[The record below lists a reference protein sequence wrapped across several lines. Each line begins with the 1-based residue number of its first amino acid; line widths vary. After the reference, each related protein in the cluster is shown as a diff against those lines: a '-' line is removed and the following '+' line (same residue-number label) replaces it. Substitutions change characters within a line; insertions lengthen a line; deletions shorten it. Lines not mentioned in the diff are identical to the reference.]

1 MWGQKGASE
10 HKTHSE
16 AVGSKLTRV
25 FQRERYQARS
35 RKIVDRPKKIPAWPP
50 RTDRDSERAETPA
63 EGASASRPIFR
74 KHGRVSNMCYSGPD
88 FSGYAITTD
97 EHAIMLSY
105 CL

>member
-10 HKTHSE
+10 HKRIQKRLVPSSRE
-16 AVGSKLTRV
+16 F